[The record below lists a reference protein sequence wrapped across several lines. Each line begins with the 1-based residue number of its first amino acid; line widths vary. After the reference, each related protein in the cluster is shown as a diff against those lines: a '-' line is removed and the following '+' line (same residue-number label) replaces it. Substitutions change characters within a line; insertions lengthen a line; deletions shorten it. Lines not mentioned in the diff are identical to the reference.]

1 MLPSLGQKPM
11 CGFLIPSLKS
21 LRNSTTVD
29 GNRKKETG
37 PASHP
42 CDTRS
47 TALVQEDVERAL

>member
-1 MLPSLGQKPM
+1 M